1 VIVLA
6 RENPFAAARIRRVRY
21 RLDEARWADLI
32 ARLESFGMRG
42 AIVGRKGHGKTTLIE
57 DLARHL
63 AARGYSTRLVRLES
77 GQRELPPDVRAALAG
92 GSPREVFLVDS
103 AGQLPLARRLW
114 LYAASRRAGGLVV
127 TAHRR
132 GLLRTLLR
140 LETTPQIL
148 EAIVR
153 EVSGRDVASFGRSA
167 QELHRRHRGNLRD
180 ALRELY
186 DVCAGRSLARAS

>member
-1 VIVLA
+1 MLA
-6 RENPFAAARIRRVRY
+6 RENPFAAARVLKVRY

-57 DLARHL
+57 DLASHL
-63 AARGYSTRLVRLES
+63 AARGYATRLVRLES

-92 GSPREVFLVDS
+92 IGPLEVLLVDS
-103 AGQLPLARRLW
+103 AGQLSLARRLW

-132 GLLRTLLR
+132 GLLPTLLR
-140 LETTPQIL
+140 LETSPQIL

-153 EVSGRDVASFGRSA
+153 EVSGRDVAAFGRSA
-167 QELHRRHRGNLRD
+167 EELHQRHRGNLRD

-186 DVCAGRSLARAS
+186 DVCAGRWLARAQ